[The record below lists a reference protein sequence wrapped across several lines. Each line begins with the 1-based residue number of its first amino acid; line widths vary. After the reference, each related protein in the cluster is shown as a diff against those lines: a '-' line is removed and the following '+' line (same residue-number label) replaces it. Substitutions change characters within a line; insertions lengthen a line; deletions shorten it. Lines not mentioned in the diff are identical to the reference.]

1 MPCTITAIVEEDV
14 KNKNPVIWLLAQSL
28 VSSHSSEFE
37 FHSLPTVACDQET
50 G

>member
-1 MPCTITAIVEEDV
+1 LFGR
-14 KNKNPVIWLLAQSL
+14 WHQSL

-37 FHSLPTVACDQET
+37 FHSLPTVACVQET